1 MINTVIEKLPL
12 ASLAFLGYAI
22 VGAIMLIAGT
32 QDYGSFSHNILAFG
46 IAVGALGVPRALSK
60 VANGNTSFN
69 LLGFIDTLQI
79 PSLVF
84 IIFVI
89 ASLVALVLTTITFG
103 MFSENVL
110 EVGIACG
117 VVQAAK
123 TAEHVFS
130 PAPELRHVSELPGAP
145 PPVPVPGPPD
155 PPQPPAQRPVA

>member
-1 MINTVIEKLPL
+1 VLNTFIEKLPL

-60 VANGNTSFN
+60 VANGNTSIN
-69 LLGFIDTLQI
+69 LLGFVETLPV

-84 IIFVI
+84 IIF
-89 ASLVALVLTTITFG
+89 LVASFVALALNTITFG
-103 MFSENVL
+103 VFSENVL
-110 EVGIACG
+110 EVGVACG

-123 TAEHVFS
+123 TAEHIFAPS
-130 PAPELRHVSELPGAP
+130 PEKPPLIAGQVAQPIGP
-145 PPVPVPGPPD
+145 PPPPT
-155 PPQPPAQRPVA
+155 PAAPSA